1 MQLLEMS
8 TKALASL
15 INILIANAVFTR
27 GSTKEDYADFVVE
40 LLTVGYGEHEPP
52 AARVMQDALAK
63 RAFVSLFEVCDPNE
77 KVSVPKLNLCF
88 NKAINAL
95 LGQDPEAVRARS
107 SPGAPQKPRHIAA
120 TKSGRTGQTGHGR
133 RKQAQDSGSGSGSE
147 TDSDTETAAQTE
159 AAKAAKAAD
168 GSDEHEQT
176 HAPTESLSAATEP
189 TDSAFE
195 QNAEQAHS
203 TSETATA
210 APTEA
215 AEAAEAADAPN
226 EPGHTEATAD
236 STERVFEP
244 LGFKGPESDFDRAM
258 DDFAHLLEAEKEPQG
273 LQSPNTAEIAKLA
286 EQAEHAH
293 SSSETGSAESAE
305 SAEHSYAPVDV
316 TMHDAADLREAEH
329 TQQTQGLHP
338 RDAGEDASVLLQ
350 PEMLE
355 QSRVAVLEE
364 QNAALQNAARIQAVH
379 AAAQD
384 AKIAELMQQARAAA
398 ILRAPRPKLT
408 VVRAS
413 GSGGVEPKTPKTKKP
428 SFHSGSVT
436 GNTHTATH
444 GRSYKERPMGGVPL
458 CARVQAQSFA
468 TTYLGCRKGKG
479 PLIPIKPSRIGKNV
493 FSDIVVFLDDRDD
506 GETQKNKLP
515 RFLVFSDKY
524 SDWKRDAVT
533 HKMVEVP
540 CVRPEFNVSPK
551 ALFDFSVS
559 GSNGGVHQARM
570 LAIQNAG
577 TTIGPLGDAALTAYL
592 PSEDEISRT
601 AQWRN
606 APPPKRLKTTK
617 SARVS
622 DSD

>member
-8 TKALASL
+8 TKGLASL

-27 GSTKEDYADFVVE
+27 GSTKEDHADFVVQ

-63 RAFVSLFEVCDPNE
+63 RAFIALFEVCHPNE

-95 LGQDPEAVRARS
+95 LGQTPEDAEAVRSRS

-120 TKSGRTGQTGHGR
+120 TKSGRTGRTGQGR
-133 RKQAQDSGSGSGSE
+133 RKQAQDSGSGSDSNSDSDSNSGSNSGSE
-147 TDSDTETAAQTE
+147 TDSDTETAAPTE
-159 AAKAAKAAD
+159 AANVAKAAD
-168 GSDEHEQT
+168 GPDEQT
-176 HAPTESLSAATEP
+176 HAPTESLSAPTEP

-195 QNAEQAHS
+195 QNAEQARPN
-203 TSETATA
+203 SETAS
-210 APTEA
+210 
-215 AEAAEAADAPN
+215 AESAESAESAGERN
-226 EPGHTEATAD
+226 EPEH
-236 STERVFEP
+236 TERVFEP
-244 LGFKGPESDFDRAM
+244 LGFKEPESDFDRAM

-273 LQSPNTAEIAKLA
+273 LQPPNTAELAEIAAIAKI
-286 EQAEHAH
+286 AEHAH
-293 SSSETGSAESAE
+293 SSSETENAETESAESAE
-305 SAEHSYAPVDV
+305 SAEHRDAPVDV
-316 TMHDAADLREAEH
+316 TMHDAA
-329 TQQTQGLHP
+329 
-338 RDAGEDASVLLQ
+338 DAGEDASVLLQ

-364 QNAALQNAARIQAVH
+364 QNAALRNAARVQAVQ
-379 AAAQD
+379 AALQD
-384 AKIAELMQQARAAA
+384 AKIAELIQQARASAPV
-398 ILRAPRPKLT
+398 RAPRPKLT
-408 VVRAS
+408 VVCGS
-413 GSGGVEPKTPKTKKP
+413 GSGGVETPKTPNTKKR

-458 CARVQAQSFA
+458 RARVQAQSFA
-468 TTYLGCRKGKG
+468 TTYLGRRKGKG

-524 SDWKRDAVT
+524 SDWKRDPVT

-540 CVRPEFNVSPK
+540 CARPEFNVSPK

-559 GSNGGVHQARM
+559 GSNGGVHRARM

-617 SARVS
+617 PAS
-622 DSD
+622 DSDSD

>member
-8 TKALASL
+8 TKGLASL

-27 GSTKEDYADFVVE
+27 GSTKEDHADFVVQ

-63 RAFVSLFEVCDPNE
+63 RAFIALFEVCHPNE

-95 LGQDPEAVRARS
+95 LGQTPEDAEAVRSRS
-107 SPGAPQKPRHIAA
+107 SPGAPQKPRHLAA
-120 TKSGRTGQTGHGR
+120 TKCGRAGRTGQGR
-133 RKQAQDSGSGSGSE
+133 RKQAQDSGSGSDSNSDSDSNSGSNSGSE
-147 TDSDTETAAQTE
+147 TDSDTETAAPTE
-159 AAKAAKAAD
+159 AANVAKAAD
-168 GSDEHEQT
+168 GPDEQT
-176 HAPTESLSAATEP
+176 HAPTESLSAPTEP

-195 QNAEQAHS
+195 QNAEQARPN
-203 TSETATA
+203 SETA
-210 APTEA
+210 
-215 AEAAEAADAPN
+215 
-226 EPGHTEATAD
+226 
-236 STERVFEP
+236 
-244 LGFKGPESDFDRAM
+244 
-258 DDFAHLLEAEKEPQG
+258 
-273 LQSPNTAEIAKLA
+273 
-286 EQAEHAH
+286 
-293 SSSETGSAESAE
+293 SAESAE
-305 SAEHSYAPVDV
+305 SAESAGERNEPEHTERVFEPLVKSDFDLAMEDFAHLLENEPQVLSTIEKAEQESAEHVHSSSETESAESAGPNEHSDAPVDV
-316 TMHDAADLREAEH
+316 VMHDAADLREAEH
-329 TQQTQGLHP
+329 TQHTQGLQP
-338 RDAGEDASVLLQ
+338 RDTGEDASVLLQ

-364 QNAALQNAARIQAVH
+364 QNAALRNAARVQAVQ
-379 AAAQD
+379 AALQD
-384 AKIAELMQQARAAA
+384 AKIAKLIQQARASAPV
-398 ILRAPRPKLT
+398 RAPRPKLT
-408 VVRAS
+408 VVCGS
-413 GSGGVEPKTPKTKKP
+413 GSGGVETPKTPKTKKR

-444 GRSYKERPMGGVPL
+444 GTSYKERPMGGVPL
-458 CARVQAQSFA
+458 RARIQAQSFA
-468 TTYLGCRKGKG
+468 TTYLGRRKGKG

-524 SDWKRDAVT
+524 SDWKRDPVT

-540 CVRPEFNVSPK
+540 CVRTEFNVTPE
-551 ALFDFSVS
+551 ALFSFSVS
-559 GSNGGVHQARM
+559 GSNGGVHKGRM

-617 SARVS
+617 PAS
-622 DSD
+622 DSDSD